1 MIDLLAAF
9 TWAPGFKGF
18 LTVAVA
24 VIILIGSVTLILA
37 TNGGARLGFLT
48 ALTGLMGWFVVMGLV
63 WSMYGIGYKGPA
75 PTWKVVDVN
84 TAEPAKSD
92 VEVADSLPLPGDGTL
107 PEAAEAREANPDLVA
122 AFPEDQRAPTL
133 GDLITIDTDLAD
145 SINDEVAPWK
155 ILATSNKYTGE
166 LQSVVS
172 EHLGP
177 NGTNTFPNSAAGY
190 VVIDSF
196 VTGGKKG
203 RTDNSI
209 IGRIK
214 YKFTS
219 AVEFDNP
226 DFMAAV
232 QLQPVV
238 PQVTKDGQA
247 PPTPVADKS
256 APIYTIILER
266 DRGALRLPSI
276 SFTIFSSIMFAI
288 CASALHRR
296 DKLVQVQRAAVAG
309 AGA

>member
-18 LTVAVA
+18 LTVAIA
-24 VIILIGSVTLILA
+24 VIILCGSVFLIMA
-37 TNGGARLGFLT
+37 TNSGPRLGFLT
-48 ALTGLMGWFVVMGLV
+48 ALTGLFGWFVIMGLV

-75 PTWKVVDVN
+75 PTWKVVDSIQGEPSLGDVE
-84 TAEPAKSD
+84 TAEA
-92 VEVADSLPLPGDGTL
+92 LPLPGDGRL
-107 PEAAEAREANPDLVA
+107 PEAAEAREANDELVA
-122 AFPEDQRAPTL
+122 AFPEDQKAPTL
-133 GDLITIDTDLAD
+133 GDLVTIDTDLAD
-145 SINDEVAPWK
+145 SINEEVAPWK

-177 NGTNTFPNSAAGY
+177 NGTNQFPNSAAGY

-203 RTDNSI
+203 RTDNST

-226 DFMAAV
+226 PFLAAV

-247 PPTPVADKS
+247 PPTPVADAD
-256 APIYTIILER
+256 APITTVILER

-276 SFTIFSSIMFAI
+276 SFTIFSSIVFAVL
-288 CASALHRR
+288 ASSLHRR
-296 DKLVQVQRAAVAG
+296 DKVAAHQRAAVAG